1 MANITLGDNT
11 KLKISI
17 PSKGDTNW
25 NDVVKA
31 AFQKIVDHDHSGING
46 QGKKIKLQ
54 DLDQVNPTGLP
65 QQGDTLIWDDNNQY
79 FNFQTAA
86 SAGGSGGGSGVNHI
100 AESTADTTVST
111 WATKTN
117 LDATQ
122 AENAQYLLLTVNQ
135 NVPGN
140 PPNVNVL
147 RGDRSFQL
155 EKTANVAFNYY
166 ASVPFSVPKADRG
179 RLHTISFS
187 YFTDATFLDNS
198 VKVKIYDVDA
208 AQYISVISEEIKQA
222 QSAKKHYAQCQL
234 STNTNF
240 ELRLVV
246 NNSDTQSWKMYFD
259 DISVSP
265 KVPVFVD
272 GTTVDNIS
280 EYLLDK
286 DVYAEADVD
295 STQAYSSSPT
305 IVNLGSQIAD
315 TTSSLSLVTNKYTM
329 PTTGIYDISFMA
341 QVDSTAASTATIK
354 LMKEVSGSATAMLTR
369 ELIVGSNSKAPI
381 DLNLSRQF
389 TANDKIYWELS
400 CTASATLESGG
411 FFSVSKKQSP
421 QTLSESSEVVAF
433 HITNQVDSTETN
445 LPNPAEQSDTTVR
458 KQVNVLPAANK
469 ISTIVDT
476 HSAVD
481 ATNRLVKIARSGLY
495 KITTKVA
502 IKDYDQDLK
511 KIQIRKFTAAD
522 VQDPAKG
529 NGNVANVAS
538 SNAVNAVSTS
548 LDFEQLIA
556 VESEI
561 AIGTV
566 IPYGGGDVP
575 EGYTICQGASL
586 SNSAYKRLKSALD
599 NKFDTSDYWND
610 TGDTKTT
617 YSAPGSSSFR
627 VPDLRNSYMR
637 GVSNVSDRGDNQDYS
652 TNIDG
657 LKVTSSEGDNKTTKK
672 NLTHAHLVVANGDV
686 GNGVGNRS
694 ANHHL
699 SRSKNAGYYDEYEL
713 GGISAEPAWG
723 LTSAEKHAS
732 TGSTVGESLNHNHE
746 INLVDENS
754 RTETRPNTTKMNF
767 LIKSMNFKIMESTFF
782 AQLDA
787 GDYIFVNART
797 DTTGIPTA
805 RLDLSNAF
813 NFELKGERLK

>member
-25 NDVVKA
+25 NDVIKA

-54 DLDQVNPTGLP
+54 DLAQVNPTGLP
-65 QQGDTLIWDDNNQY
+65 QQGDTLIWDDSNQY
-79 FNFQTAA
+79 FDFQTAA
-86 SAGGSGGGSGVNHI
+86 SAGGSGGASGVNHI

-117 LDATQ
+117 LDANQ
-122 AENAQYLLLTVNQ
+122 VENAQYLLLTVNQ
-135 NVPGN
+135 NIQGN

-166 ASVPFSVPKADRG
+166 ASVPFTVPKADRA

-187 YFTDATFLDNS
+187 YFTDSTFLDND

-208 AQYISVISEEIKQA
+208 AQYISVISEEIKQS

-234 STNTNF
+234 STSTNF
-240 ELRLVV
+240 QLRLVV
-246 NNSDTQSWKMYFD
+246 NSSTTQAWKMYFD

-295 STQAYSSSPT
+295 STQAYSSSPIT
-305 IVNLGSQIAD
+305 VNLGSQIAD
-315 TTSSLSLVTNKYTM
+315 TTASLSLVTNKYTM

-341 QVDSTAASTATIK
+341 QVVSTAASTATIK

-369 ELIVGSNSKAPI
+369 ELIVGSNGKAPI
-381 DLNLSRQF
+381 DINLSRQF

-433 HITNQVDSTETN
+433 HITNQADSTEPD
-445 LPNPAEQSDTTVR
+445 LPNASSSTDATVR
-458 KQVNVLPAANK
+458 KQINVLPPANK
-469 ISTIVDT
+469 ISTIIDT

-502 IKDYDQDLK
+502 IKDYAEEVK

-522 VQDPAKG
+522 VADPAKG
-529 NGNVANVAS
+529 NGNVANVAYT
-538 SNAVNAVSTS
+538 NAVNAVSTS

-556 VESEI
+556 VDSEI
-561 AIGTV
+561 PIGTIV
-566 IPYGGGDVP
+566 PWSGGLDPNNYTVC
-575 EGYTICQGASL
+575 EGTVMTSTV
-586 SNSAYKRLKSALD
+586 NKRLSTLCGSQF
-599 NKFDTSDYWND
+599 NTSKYWND
-610 TGDTKTT
+610 AGDTATT
-617 YSAPGSSSFR
+617 HSAPSTGQFR

-637 GVSNVSDRGDNQDYS
+637 GANAAGDRGGNQDFT

-657 LKVTSSEGDNKTTKK
+657 LKVTSSEGDNETTKK
-672 NLTHAHLVVANGDV
+672 DLRHAHLVAGTADV
-686 GNGVGNRS
+686 GNGVGTRS
-694 ANHHL
+694 AGTHIQD
-699 SRSKNAGYYDEYEL
+699 SKNAGYYDEYEL
-713 GGISAEPAWG
+713 GGGSTEPSWG
-723 LTSAEKHAS
+723 LTSREKHY
-732 TGSTVGESLNHNHE
+732 TNGGTVENSLNHNHE
-746 INLVDENS
+746 INLTDGQS
-754 RTETRPNTTKMNF
+754 RTETRPNTTKMRF
-767 LIKSMNFKIMESTFF
+767 VIKSMNFKIMEATFF

-797 DTTGIPTA
+797 DSGTQNTRIDNST
-805 RLDLSNAF
+805 AF

>member
-1 MANITLGDNT
+1 MANITLGDNS

-31 AFQKIVDHDHSGING
+31 AFQKIVDHDHSGLNG

-79 FNFQTAA
+79 FDFQTAA
-86 SAGGSGGGSGVNHI
+86 SAGGSSGSSGVNHI

-122 AENAQYLLLTVNQ
+122 LENAEYLLLTVNQ

-166 ASVPFSVPKADRG
+166 ASVPFSLPKADVA
-179 RLHTISFS
+179 RLHSISFS
-187 YFTDATFLDNS
+187 YFTDSTFLDND

-208 AQYISVISEEIKQA
+208 AQYISVISEEIKQS

-234 STNTNF
+234 STSTNF

-246 NNSDTQSWKMYFD
+246 NSSTNQSWKMYFD
-259 DISVSP
+259 DVSVSP

-272 GTTVDNIS
+272 GNTVDTIS

-295 STQAYSSSPT
+295 STQAYSSSPIT
-305 IVNLGSQIAD
+305 VNLGSQIAD

-329 PTTGIYDISFMA
+329 PVTGVYDISFLA
-341 QVDSTAASTATIK
+341 QVVSTAASTATVK

-369 ELIVGSNSKAPI
+369 ELVVGSNGKAPI
-381 DLNLSRQF
+381 DFNLSRQF

-400 CTASATLESGG
+400 CTAAATLESGG
-411 FFSVSKKQSP
+411 FFSVSKKQSA

-433 HITNQVDSTETN
+433 HITNQAETSETTVPNSTDQ
-445 LPNPAEQSDTTVR
+445 ADATVR
-458 KQVNVLPAANK
+458 KQVNVLPPANK

-481 ATNRLVKIARSGLY
+481 AANRVVKIARSGLY

-502 IKDYDQDLK
+502 IKDYSEEVK
-511 KIQIRKFTAAD
+511 KIQLRKFSAAD
-522 VQDPAKG
+522 VADPTKG

-556 VESEI
+556 VDSEI
-561 AIGTV
+561 PIGTIV
-566 IPYGGGDVP
+566 PWSGGTDPSNYTVC
-575 EGYTICQGASL
+575 EGTALTTS
-586 SNSAYKRLKSALD
+586 SNKRLSALC
-599 NKFDTSDYWND
+599 NAKFDTSNSYND
-610 TGDTKTT
+610 AGNTATAH
-617 YSAPGSSSFR
+617 SAPGAGQFR

-637 GVSNVSDRGDNQDYS
+637 GANVAADRGANLDQTTAVNDLTVHGDSAGNEVADHTGQAR
-652 TNIDG
+652 N
-657 LKVTSSEGDNKTTKK
+657 TSGT
-672 NLTHAHLVVANGDV
+672 
-686 GNGVGNRS
+686 GN
-694 ANHHL
+694 
-699 SRSKNAGYYDEYEL
+699 Y
-713 GGISAEPAWG
+713 
-723 LTSAEKHAS
+723 T
-732 TGSTVGESLNHNHE
+732 LNHRHE
-746 INLVDENS
+746 HTDYFDSDYNVGTGFDGGDGDSEDMGDGTDRDSQTRQSNYVALDHRHESYIVS
-754 RTETRPNTTKMNF
+754 AATETRPNTTKMRF
-767 LIKSMNFKIMESTFF
+767 VIKSMNFKIMEATFF

-797 DTTGIPTA
+797 DASGNTA
-805 RLDLSNAF
+805 RLDLSSPF